1 MVTLQYFVHRLK
13 KKEASFT
20 LRIKSCQYPLISN
33 IFAIPDKVKA
43 DRNESNYCSKKKKKK
58 KLFGYNFEITTII
71 ASATIATGS
80 GFFKDLTTDK

>member
-43 DRNESNYCSKKKKKK
+43 DRNESNYCSKKNNNNKT
-58 KLFGYNFEITTII
+58 LWLQFRNNYNHRF
-71 ASATIATGS
+71 SHHCNWKR
-80 GFFKDLTTDK
+80 FFQRFDY